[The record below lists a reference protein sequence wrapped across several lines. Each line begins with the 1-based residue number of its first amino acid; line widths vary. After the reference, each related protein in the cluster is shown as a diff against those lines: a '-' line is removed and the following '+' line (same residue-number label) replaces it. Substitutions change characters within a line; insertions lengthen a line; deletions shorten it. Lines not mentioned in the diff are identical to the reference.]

1 MRLNR
6 FLARCGWGSRRSVE
20 ALVLAGRVRVDGVT
34 ASHPGLDVPDGTL
47 VEVDGRRV
55 DLPPESTTI
64 AFHKPI
70 GLLTSRGD
78 THGRPTVYDA
88 LPEAYSRLHYVGRL
102 DQDSRG
108 LLLFTD
114 DGTLTHA
121 LTHPSFQVERVYEVM
136 PDAPLGEA
144 ERQALLTGVDL
155 GEGAVGRCSAVEEM
169 GGGRLR
175 LTMREGKKR
184 EIRRML
190 AGVGRGVVDL
200 LRVAYGGVRLAD
212 LPEGQFRPLSA
223 NEIRALQHAVESGV
237 PNNRISIREAHPP
250 TGRAR
255 RSDTRPLR
263 GGGRPHR

>member
-6 FLARCGWGSRRSVE
+6 YLARCGWGSRRSVE
-20 ALVLAGRVRVDGVT
+20 SLVLAGRVRVDGET
-34 ASHPGLDVPDGTL
+34 AAHPGLEVPEGAS

-55 DLPPESTTI
+55 DLPQEPTTI

-114 DGTLTHA
+114 DGSLTHA
-121 LTHPSFQVERVYEVM
+121 LTHPSFEVEREYEVE
-136 PDAPLGEA
+136 PDHPLDGGQL
-144 ERQALLTGVDL
+144 RALLVGIDL
-155 GEGAVGRCSAVEEM
+155 GEGVVGRCSAVEELD
-169 GGGRLR
+169 GGRLR
-175 LTMREGKKR
+175 MTLREGKKR

-190 AGVGRGVVDL
+190 AGLGRGVVDL
-200 LRVAYGGVRLAD
+200 LRVAYGGIRLAD

-223 NEIRALQHAVESGV
+223 NEIRALQHAVESGTQK
-237 PNNRISIREAHPP
+237 NRPLVQAAHPSAERL
-250 TGRAR
+250 GRSAAR
-255 RSDTRPLR
+255 NLRRGRRPF
-263 GGGRPHR
+263 G